1 MFPIS
6 LVIAIVGVFGYT
18 LNKDIVYEQLK
29 MFDAG
34 GSTTIHSFGAYYGL
48 MVSFFIGRTE

>member
-1 MFPIS
+1 M

-34 GSTTIHSFGAYYGL
+34 GSTTIHAFGAYYGL